1 MTFHVRAA
9 SRRIGAGVPRRSRQ
23 VARMMQNRVMEQE
36 TTAAVPELPRSN
48 MRLVAVAAT
57 AVALLAISI
66 PFVWQAP
73 EAAPAPPQAAVAP
86 VASHD
91 TAGGGEDPGACMAN
105 AKPANMDFTMKDL
118 DGKQV
123 SLSSFK
129 GKVVLLNFWATW
141 CGPCKAEIPGFVEI
155 QEKYKDQLVIVGF
168 SVDDTAE
175 KAREYAK
182 QYKMNYPVLLG
193 EGREDVQDAYGPIWG
208 IPASFIISKDGR
220 VCRKHLGIAPKAVFE
235 KEVVALM

>member
-1 MTFHVRAA
+1 
-9 SRRIGAGVPRRSRQ
+9 
-23 VARMMQNRVMEQE
+23 MEQQPTASE
-36 TTAAVPELPRSN
+36 TPPQPSSK
-48 MRLVAVAAT
+48 MRMVAVAAT
-57 AVALLAISI
+57 ALALLGISI
-66 PFVWQAP
+66 PFVWQP
-73 EAAPAPPQAAVAP
+73 TEAEPVSAAAGGVTP

-91 TAGGGEDPGACMAN
+91 TGEASAETAACMAN
-105 AKPANMDFTMKDL
+105 PKTANMDFTMKDL
-118 DGKQV
+118 DGKDV
-123 SLSSFK
+123 SLSSYK

-155 QEKYKDQLVIVGF
+155 QEKYKDKLVIVGF

-175 KAREYAK
+175 KAREYANR
-182 QYKMNYPVLLG
+182 YKMNYPILLG

-208 IPASFIISKDGR
+208 IPASFIISKDGK

>member
-1 MTFHVRAA
+1 MEHEPTATE
-9 SRRIGAGVPRRSRQ
+9 SPRPQ
-23 VARMMQNRVMEQE
+23 
-36 TTAAVPELPRSN
+36 SN
-48 MRLVAVAAT
+48 MRMVAVAAT
-57 AVALLAISI
+57 AVALLAVSI
-66 PFVWQAP
+66 PFVWQAQ
-73 EAAPAPPQAAVAP
+73 EAPTLSAAQAPAP

-91 TAGGGEDPGACMAN
+91 AAQAGGESEDPGACMAN

-118 DGKQV
+118 DGKDV
-123 SLSSFK
+123 SLSSYK

-141 CGPCKAEIPGFVEI
+141 CGPCKAEIPIFVEL
-155 QEKYKDQLVIVGF
+155 QEKYKGQLVIVGF

-175 KAREYAK
+175 KARQYAK
-182 QYKMNYPVLLG
+182 QHKMNYPILLG

>member
-1 MTFHVRAA
+1 
-9 SRRIGAGVPRRSRQ
+9 
-23 VARMMQNRVMEQE
+23 MEQE
-36 TTAAVPELPRSN
+36 STATESPRPQSN
-48 MRLVAVAAT
+48 MRLVAMVAT

-66 PFVWQAP
+66 PFVWQTP
-73 EAAPAPPQAAVAP
+73 EAAPASPQASVAP

-91 TAGGGEDPGACMAN
+91 AAGAAQDSGACMAN

-123 SLSSFK
+123 SLSSYK

-141 CGPCKAEIPGFVEI
+141 CGPCKAEIPGFVEL
-155 QEKYKDQLVIVGF
+155 QEKYKEQLVIVGF

-175 KAREYAK
+175 KARAYAT

-208 IPASFIISKDGR
+208 IPASFIISKEGK